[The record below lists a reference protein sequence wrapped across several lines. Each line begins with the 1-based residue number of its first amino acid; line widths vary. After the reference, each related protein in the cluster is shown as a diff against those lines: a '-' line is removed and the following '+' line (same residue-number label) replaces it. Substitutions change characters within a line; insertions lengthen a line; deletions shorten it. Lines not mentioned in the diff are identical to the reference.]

1 MMPVSVVFW
10 ALMALWMLTEVF
22 VGRLGLGAGARGS
35 DRGSALAVLVTS
47 GLGVTLAFEAS
58 ALRWLPVGGTWVRW
72 LGLLAM
78 AAGLGLRVFSIVWLG
93 SMFTRFVQIV
103 PGHTLVTNGPYRFV
117 RHPTYSGLLLF
128 FLGMGLAL
136 GDWLSVMA
144 LVLIPAA
151 GIAYRIK
158 VEERALLAAFGEEY
172 RVYMTKVNGLIPSF
186 RD

>member
-1 MMPVSVVFW
+1 
-10 ALMALWMLTEVF
+10 
-22 VGRLGLGAGARGS
+22 
-35 DRGSALAVLVTS
+35 
-47 GLGVTLAFEAS
+47 
-58 ALRWLPVGGTWVRW
+58 
-72 LGLLAM
+72 M